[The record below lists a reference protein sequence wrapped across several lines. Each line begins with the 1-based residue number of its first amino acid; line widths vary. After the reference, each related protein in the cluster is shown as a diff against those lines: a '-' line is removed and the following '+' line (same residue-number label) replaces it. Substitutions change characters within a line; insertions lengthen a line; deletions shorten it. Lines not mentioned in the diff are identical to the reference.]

1 MTGDVGVRW
10 CAANGQMKVYESGA
24 LELPGLIRKLKVQ
37 LVEKELLPPMTQDF
51 ERAWERCHHGLYEV
65 RRERS
70 SPIRPSM
77 AWRHAAQA
85 GDYNTI

>member
-1 MTGDVGVRW
+1 MV
-10 CAANGQMKVYESGA
+10 CGQWTNESGA

-37 LVEKELLPPMTQDF
+37 LIEKELLPPMTQDF
-51 ERAWERCHHGLYEV
+51 ERAWERCHHDLYEV
-65 RRERS
+65 RRERRERS